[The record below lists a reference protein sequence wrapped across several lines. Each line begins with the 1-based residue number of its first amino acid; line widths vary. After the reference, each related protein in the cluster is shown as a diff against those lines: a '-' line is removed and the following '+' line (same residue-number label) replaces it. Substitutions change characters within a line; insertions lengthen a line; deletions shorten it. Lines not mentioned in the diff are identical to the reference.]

1 MALRSVRRSKPS
13 TLPPPKVGEMAVA
26 INRSNVVFP
35 EPFQPRSQTASPGA
49 TSWLTWLTAA
59 RPSNNLVTLDNR
71 TAARWAVKGTAAR
84 WVVVTGAPWTRDVRS
99 SRPPGFY
106 YAL

>member
-13 TLPPPKVGEMAVA
+13 TLPPPKVGEIAVA
-26 INRSNVVFP
+26 INRSRVVFP
-35 EPFQPRSQTASPGA
+35 EPFQPRSHTVSPCA
-49 TSWLTWLTAA
+49 TSRLTWLTAA
-59 RPSNNLVTLDNR
+59 RPSNNLVTLDKR
-71 TAARWAVKGTAAR
+71 TAARWVVKRTAGG

-99 SRPPGFY
+99 PRPPGFY

>member
-1 MALRSVRRSKPS
+1 MALRSVRKSKPS

-26 INRSNVVFP
+26 INRSSVVFP
-35 EPFQPRSQTASPGA
+35 EPFQPRSQTVSPWA
-49 TSWLTWLTAA
+49 TSRLTWLTAA
-59 RPSNNLVTLDNR
+59 RPSNSLVTLDRR
-71 TAARWAVKGTAAR
+71 TPARWVVERTAAR